1 MRVGQSES
9 RSIRELCL
17 LLGYSR
23 QAYYQ
28 YQRQSEKE
36 ALQYDLLIQEVLEIR
51 KLQKRI
57 GTRKLFHMTTDFR
70 KLHGIVIGRDA
81 FFDLLSVNGLLIRK
95 RRRKKPLTTYS
106 NHWLRKHP
114 NLIVGL
120 IPLVPN
126 RLWASDITYIDLD
139 EGHAYLS
146 LITDAYSRKI
156 VGFYL
161 SAELTAEGSIEALKM
176 AFKNN
181 PERIKLIHHS
191 DRGVQYCSSKYVALL
206 NKNTVGISMTQSG
219 NPRENPMAE
228 RVNGILK
235 EELLEASYSS
245 YRQAKEAVTKAVSIY
260 NHNRPHGSID
270 MLTPAEAHQ
279 GEGELKKRWK
289 NYYAI
294 NKRKEVVMG

>member
-1 MRVGQSES
+1 MKVGQSES
-9 RSIRELCL
+9 RSICELCL

-28 YQRQSEKE
+28 YHKQSEKE

>member
-1 MRVGQSES
+1 MKVGQSES
-9 RSIRELCL
+9 RSICELCL

-28 YQRQSEKE
+28 YHKQSEKE

-51 KLQKRI
+51 TLQKRI
-57 GTRKLFHMTTDFR
+57 GTRKLFHMTTGFR

-114 NLIVGL
+114 NLIIGF
-120 IPLVPN
+120 IPLGPN
-126 RLWASDITYIDLD
+126 LLWVSDITYIDLD

-161 SAELTAEGSIEALKM
+161 SEELSADGCIEALKM

-191 DRGVQYCSSKYVALL
+191 DRGVQYCCNKYVALL

-235 EELLEASYSS
+235 EELLEASYPSF
-245 YRQAKEAVTKAVSIY
+245 RQAKEAVAKAVSIY
-260 NHNRPHGSID
+260 NHNRPHGSIE

-279 GEGELKKRWK
+279 GDGELKKHWK

>member
-9 RSIRELCL
+9 RSICELCL

-28 YQRQSEKE
+28 YHKQSEKE

-81 FFDLLSVNGLLIRK
+81 FFDLLSVHGLLIRK

>member
-1 MRVGQSES
+1 MKVGQSES
-9 RSIRELCL
+9 RSICELCL

-28 YQRQSEKE
+28 YHKQSEKE

-81 FFDLLSVNGLLIRK
+81 FFDLLSVHGLLIRK

>member
-28 YQRQSEKE
+28 YHKQSEKE

-51 KLQKRI
+51 TLQKRI
-57 GTRKLFHMTTDFR
+57 GTRKLFHMTIDFR

-81 FFDLLSVNGLLIRK
+81 FFDLLSFSGLLIRK

-114 NLIVGL
+114 NLIIGF
-120 IPLVPN
+120 IPLGPN
-126 RLWASDITYIDLD
+126 LLWVSDITYIDLD

-161 SAELTAEGSIEALKM
+161 SEELTAEGCIEALKM

-191 DRGVQYCSSKYVALL
+191 DRGVQYCSGKYVALL
-206 NKNTVGISMTQSG
+206 NKNTVDISMTQSG
-219 NPRENPMAE
+219 DPKENAIAE

-235 EELLEASYSS
+235 EELLEGSYPNF
-245 YRQAKEAVTKAVSIY
+245 KEAQKAIAKAVSIY
-260 NHNRPHGSID
+260 NHHRPHGSID

-289 NYYAI
+289 NYYSI
-294 NKRKEVVMG
+294 NKRKEINMG

>member
-1 MRVGQSES
+1 MKVGQSES

-36 ALQYDLLIQEVLEIR
+36 ALKYDLLIQEVLEIR

-81 FFDLLSVNGLLIRK
+81 FFDLLSVHGLLIRK

-139 EGHAYLS
+139 GGHAYLS

>member
-1 MRVGQSES
+1 MRIRQSES
-9 RSIRELCL
+9 RSINELCS

-23 QAYYQ
+23 QAFYQ

-51 KLQKRI
+51 RLQKRI
-57 GTRKLFHMTTDFR
+57 GTRKLFHMTVVFR
-70 KLHGIVIGRDA
+70 ELHGIVIGRDA
-81 FFDLLSVNGLLIRK
+81 FFGLLSGHGLLIRK
-95 RRRKKPLTTYS
+95 RRRKKPLTTFS

-114 NLIVGL
+114 NLIIGF
-120 IPLVPN
+120 IPLGPN
-126 RLWASDITYIDLD
+126 QLWVADITYIDLED
-139 EGHAYLS
+139 GHAYLS

-161 SAELTAEGSIEALKM
+161 SVELTAEGCIEALKM

-181 PERIKLIHHS
+181 PERNKLIHHS
-191 DRGVQYCSSKYVALL
+191 DRGVQYCSSKYVGLL
-206 NKNTVGISMTQSG
+206 NKNTVRISMTQSG
-219 NPRENPMAE
+219 DPKENAIAE

-235 EELLEASYSS
+235 EELLEASY
-245 YRQAKEAVTKAVSIY
+245 RNFKEAQEAIAKAVSVY
-260 NHNRPHGSID
+260 NHFRPHGSID

-289 NYYAI
+289 NHYAI
-294 NKRKEVVMG
+294 KNRKEINMG